1 MTRPTIERTSSRSVE
16 ANSSFSGALSSR
28 SMGVPVAEVPV
39 ADARDGA
46 AEDGDIGIN
55 VVGMVAASLGAWL
68 SA

>member
-1 MTRPTIERTSSRSVE
+1 
-16 ANSSFSGALSSR
+16 
-28 SMGVPVAEVPV
+28 MGVPVAEVPV